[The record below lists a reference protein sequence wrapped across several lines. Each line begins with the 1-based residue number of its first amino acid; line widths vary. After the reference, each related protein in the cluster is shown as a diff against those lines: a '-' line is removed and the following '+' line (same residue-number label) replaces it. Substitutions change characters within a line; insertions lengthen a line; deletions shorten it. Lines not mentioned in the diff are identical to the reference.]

1 MALYLVFSI
10 PSALLLGL
18 DSHTR
23 CVKLALN
30 LETTYRFFGSKF
42 LLFHPLFFPIIYL
55 DQLYLCV

>member
-1 MALYLVFSI
+1 MASYLVFSI

-30 LETTYRFFGSKF
+30 SEIKYRFFLQQILIISSS
-42 LLFHPLFFPIIYL
+42 FFPIIYL
-55 DQLYLCV
+55 DQPYLCV